1 MTKPKCTKT
10 SCLYPETCDWNNMC
24 MTEQLEISNSV
35 RLNETS
41 IDKIGVLLCHGFLS
55 KHEQMVPLSNY
66 IYETLGWE
74 TSLVE
79 LTGHGYD
86 EENIATATWNNWV
99 DDVKEK
105 YLSLRERCDKVYMI
119 GFSLGGCVSAYVA
132 SLKSIR
138 PEGLVII
145 NGVFGVKNIF
155 NKLLPGV
162 MVYNKICNKLNLQKI
177 MLQSITNDSEDP
189 DLNQPLV
196 NLSATNEL
204 RKMSKIAGTILQD
217 VKCPTFLIQE
227 YNDPTVF
234 YGSGKR
240 AFKKLGATFK
250 RFYTTKL
257 NTHLTIHDKGLECS
271 VFCKVLEFLKDVEK
285 DDFVNIAHRGASGDF
300 TENTLQAFEEA
311 IDRGC
316 DTIEFDVQSIGNRFR
331 IFHDTNFDRMFGVD
345 IDTDKISETE
355 ANKLVY
361 PNLEKLPTLQQALDC
376 INGRVDVNIEIKSN
390 HIETNIADI
399 AKTYLDKPQWKN
411 KNIILSSFSGA
422 TINMIRQ
429 HHPNIKLSYL
439 VHDHY
444 CNLEEIKKLKD
455 DYIKYNIHSLNLPLE
470 SISKK
475 IAEYCNDNN
484 IRIYVYTVNEIKQ
497 IRYLRELGVSGVFT
511 DFPKLI
517 R

>member
-1 MTKPKCTKT
+1 MTKLKCTKT
-10 SCLYPETCDWNNMC
+10 SCSYPETCDWNNMC
-24 MTEQLEISNSV
+24 MLEQLEISNSA
-35 RLNETS
+35 RLNETP
-41 IDKIGVLLCHGFLS
+41 IDKTGVLLCHGFLS

-86 EENIATATWNNWV
+86 QENIATATWNNWV

-105 YLSLRERCDKVYMI
+105 YLNLKQRCNKVYMI
-119 GFSLGGCVSAYVA
+119 GFSLGGCISAYVA

-138 PEGLVII
+138 PEGLII
-145 NGVFGVKNIF
+145 VNGVFGVKNVF

-162 MVYNKICNKLNLQKI
+162 MIYNKVCSKLKLQKI
-177 MLQSITNDSEDP
+177 MLESITNDSEDP

-271 VFCKVLEFLKDVEK
+271 VFCKILEFLKDVEK

-316 DTIEFDVQSIGNRFR
+316 DAIEFDVQSIGNRFR
-331 IFHDTNFDRMFGVD
+331 IFHDRNFNRMFGVD
-345 IDTDKISETE
+345 LKTNEASE
-355 ANKLVY
+355 ADVNKLIY
-361 PNLEKLPTLQQALDC
+361 PNLEKLPTLQQTLDC
-376 INGRVDVNIEIKSN
+376 VNGRVDVNVEIKSN
-390 HIETNIADI
+390 QAALNIANI
-399 AKTYLDKPQWKN
+399 AESYLDKPEWKN
-411 KNIILSSFSGA
+411 KSITLSCFSLA
-422 TINMIRQ
+422 TINTIHRFKKK
-429 HHPNIKLSYL
+429 IKLSYL
-439 VHDHY
+439 LYDQY
-444 CNLEEIKKLKD
+444 CNLEEIKRLKG

-470 SISKK
+470 SISEK
-475 IAEYCNDNN
+475 IIEYCVNNN

-497 IRYLRELGVSGVFT
+497 IRYLRELGVNGVFT

>member
-1 MTKPKCTKT
+1 MTKPTCSNETC
-10 SCLYPETCDWNNMC
+10 SYPETCDWNNMC
-24 MTEQLEISNSV
+24 MVNQLEIGSEV
-35 RLNETS
+35 RMYETS

-99 DDVKEK
+99 DDVKTK
-105 YLSLRERCDKVYMI
+105 YLNLKQRCDKVYMI
-119 GFSLGGCVSAYVA
+119 GFSLGGCISAYVA

-138 PEGLVII
+138 PEGLIII

-162 MVYNKICNKLNLQKI
+162 MIYNKICKKLNLQKI
-177 MLQSITNDSEDP
+177 MLECITNESEAP

-196 NLSATNEL
+196 NLSAVNEL
-204 RKMSKIAGTILQD
+204 RKMSKITNTILQD
-217 VKCPTFLIQE
+217 VRCPTFLIQE

-250 RFYTTKL
+250 RFYKTKL
-257 NTHLTIHDKGLECS
+257 NTHLTIYDKGMECG
-271 VFCKVLEFLKDVEK
+271 VYCKILEFLKDVEK
-285 DDFVNIAHRGASGDF
+285 DDFLNIAHRGASGNF

-311 IDRGC
+311 IQRGC
-316 DTIEFDVQSIGNRFR
+316 DAIEFDVQSIGNRFR
-331 IFHDTNFDRMFGVD
+331 IFHDNNFERMFGID
-345 IDTDKISETE
+345 IDTNKISEAD

-361 PNLEKLPTLQQALDC
+361 PNLEKIPTLHQALDC
-376 INGRVDVNIEIKSN
+376 VNGRVDVNVEIKSN
-390 HIETNIADI
+390 HVATNIASI
-399 AKTYLDKPQWKN
+399 VETYLQKPEWQH
-411 KNIILSSFSGA
+411 KNIILSCFSGA

-429 HHPNIKLSYL
+429 FHPNLKLSYL
-439 VHDHY
+439 LYEQY
-444 CNLEEIKKLKD
+444 CNLEEIERIKD
-455 DYIKYNIHSLNLPLE
+455 DYFKYNIHSLNLPLE
-470 SISKK
+470 NVTPEI
-475 IAEYCNDNN
+475 IEYCKSEN
-484 IRIYVYTVNEIKQ
+484 ICVYVYTVNETKQ
-497 IRYLRELGVSGVFT
+497 IRYLRELGVNGVFT
-511 DFPKLI
+511 DYPRLI

>member
-1 MTKPKCTKT
+1 MTKLKCTKT
-10 SCLYPETCDWNNMC
+10 SCLYPETCNWNNTC
-24 MTEQLEISNSV
+24 MIEQLEISNST

-41 IDKIGVLLCHGFLS
+41 VDTIGVLLCHGFLS

-86 EENIATATWNNWV
+86 QENIATATWNNWV
-99 DDVKEK
+99 ADVKTK
-105 YLSLRERCDKVYMI
+105 YLNLKQRCDKVYMI
-119 GFSLGGCVSAYVA
+119 GFSLGGCISAYVA

-138 PEGLVII
+138 PEGLII
-145 NGVFGVKNIF
+145 VNGVFGVKNVF

-162 MVYNKICNKLNLQKI
+162 MIYNKVCDKLKLQKI
-177 MLQSITNDSEDP
+177 MLESITNDSEDP

-271 VFCKVLEFLKDVEK
+271 VFCKILEFLKDVEK

-316 DTIEFDVQSIGNRFR
+316 DAIEFDVQSIGNRFR
-331 IFHDTNFDRMFGVD
+331 IFHDRNFHRMFGVD
-345 IDTDKISETE
+345 LKTNEASESDV
-355 ANKLVY
+355 NKLIY
-361 PNLEKLPTLQQALDC
+361 PNLEKLPTLQQTLDC
-376 INGRVDVNIEIKSN
+376 INGRVDVNVEIKSN
-390 HIETNIADI
+390 QAALNIANI
-399 AKTYLDKPQWKN
+399 AESYLEKPEWKN
-411 KNIILSSFSGA
+411 KSITLSCFSLA
-422 TINMIRQ
+422 TINTIHRFKKK
-429 HHPNIKLSYL
+429 IKLSYL
-439 VHDHY
+439 LYDQY
-444 CNLEEIKKLKD
+444 CNLEEIKRLKD

-470 SISKK
+470 SISDK
-475 IAEYCNDNN
+475 IIEYCVNNN

-497 IRYLRELGVSGVFT
+497 IRYLRELGVNGVFT

>member
-1 MTKPKCTKT
+1 MTKLKCTKT
-10 SCLYPETCDWNNMC
+10 SCSYPETCDWNNMC
-24 MTEQLEISNSV
+24 MLEQLEISNSA
-35 RLNETS
+35 RLNETP
-41 IDKIGVLLCHGFLS
+41 IDKTGVLLCHGFLS

-86 EENIATATWNNWV
+86 QENIATATWNNWV

-105 YLSLRERCDKVYMI
+105 YLNLKQRCNKVYMI
-119 GFSLGGCVSAYVA
+119 GFSLGGCISAYVA

-138 PEGLVII
+138 PEGLVIV
-145 NGVFGVKNIF
+145 NGVFGVKNVF

-162 MVYNKICNKLNLQKI
+162 MIYNKVCDKLKLQKI
-177 MLQSITNDSEDP
+177 MLESITNDSEDP

-271 VFCKVLEFLKDVEK
+271 VFCKILEFLKDVEK

-316 DTIEFDVQSIGNRFR
+316 DAIEFDVQSIGNRFR
-331 IFHDTNFDRMFGVD
+331 IFHDRNFNRMFGVD
-345 IDTDKISETE
+345 LKANEASE
-355 ANKLVY
+355 ADVNKLIY
-361 PNLEKLPTLQQALDC
+361 PNLEKLPTLQQTLDC
-376 INGRVDVNIEIKSN
+376 INGRVDVNVEIKSN
-390 HIETNIADI
+390 QAALNIANI
-399 AKTYLDKPQWKN
+399 AESYLEKPEWKN
-411 KNIILSSFSGA
+411 KSITLSCFSLA
-422 TINMIRQ
+422 TINTLYRFRKKA
-429 HHPNIKLSYL
+429 KLSYL
-439 VHDHY
+439 LYDQY
-444 CNLEEIKKLKD
+444 CNLEEIKRLKD

-470 SISKK
+470 SISEK
-475 IAEYCNDNN
+475 IIEYCVNNN

-497 IRYLRELGVSGVFT
+497 IRYLRELGVNGVFT

>member
-1 MTKPKCTKT
+1 MTKLKCIKT
-10 SCLYPETCDWNNMC
+10 SCSYPETCDWNNMC
-24 MTEQLEISNSV
+24 MLEQLEISNSA
-35 RLNETS
+35 RISKTS
-41 IDKIGVLLCHGFLS
+41 TDNVGVLLCHGFLS

-99 DDVKEK
+99 DDVKTK

-138 PEGLVII
+138 PEGLIII
-145 NGVFGVKNIF
+145 NGVFGVKNVF
-155 NKLLPGV
+155 NKILPGV

-177 MLQSITNDSEDP
+177 MLESITNDSEDP

-250 RFYTTKL
+250 RFHKTKL
-257 NTHLTIHDKGLECS
+257 NTHLTIHDKGMECS
-271 VFCKVLEFLKDVEK
+271 VFCKILEFLKDVDK
-285 DDFVNIAHRGASGDF
+285 DTFVNIAHRGASGDF
-300 TENTLQAFEEA
+300 TENTLEAFEEA
-311 IDRGC
+311 INRGC
-316 DTIEFDVQSIGNRFR
+316 DMIEFDVQKIGCQLRV
-331 IFHDTNFDRMFGVD
+331 FHDYDFKRMFGLDVRTCD
-345 IDTDKISETE
+345 IGEGDVS
-355 ANKLVY
+355 KLTY
-361 PNLEKLPTLQQALDC
+361 PNLEKIPTLKEVLDC
-376 INGRVDVNIEIKSN
+376 INGRVDVNIEIKGG
-390 HIETNIADI
+390 HVATNIANV
-399 AKTYLDKPQWKN
+399 AKEYLNKPNWN
-411 KNIILSSFSGA
+411 DADIILSSFSQGDVH
-422 TINMIRQ
+422 MLR
-429 HHPNIKLSYL
+429 HHYPDMSLSYIL
-439 VHDHY
+439 YEQY
-444 CNLEEIKKLKD
+444 CNLGELRGMKHNYLEK
-455 DYIKYNIHSLNLPLE
+455 NIHSINLPIE
-470 SISKK
+470 EISEE
-475 IAEYCNDNN
+475 IVEYCNDNN

>member
-1 MTKPKCTKT
+1 MTKLKCTKS
-10 SCLYPETCDWNNMC
+10 SCLYPETCNWNEMC
-24 MTEQLEISNSV
+24 MVEQLEISNSA
-35 RLNETS
+35 RLPEIPIN
-41 IDKIGVLLCHGFLS
+41 KVGVLLCHGFLS

-86 EENIATATWNNWV
+86 QENIATATWNNWV

-105 YLSLRERCDKVYMI
+105 YLSLKKRCDKVYMI
-119 GFSLGGCVSAYVA
+119 GFSLGGCISAYVA

-138 PEGLVII
+138 PEGLIVV
-145 NGVFGVKNIF
+145 NGVFGVKNVF

-162 MVYNKICNKLNLQKI
+162 MIYNKVCSKLKLQKI
-177 MLQSITNDSEDP
+177 MLESITNDSEDP
-189 DLNQPLV
+189 DLNQSLIS
-196 NLSATNEL
+196 LSATNEL
-204 RKMSKIAGTILQD
+204 RKMSKITGTILQD

-234 YGSGKR
+234 YSSGKR

-271 VFCKVLEFLKDVEK
+271 VFCKILEFLKDVEK
-285 DDFVNIAHRGASGDF
+285 DDFVNIAHRGASGNF

-316 DTIEFDVQSIGNRFR
+316 DAIEFDVQSIGNRFR
-331 IFHDTNFDRMFGVD
+331 IFHDRNFHRMFGVD
-345 IDTDKISETE
+345 LRTDTASETE
-355 ANKLVY
+355 VNKLIY

-390 HIETNIADI
+390 QAALNIANI
-399 AKTYLDKPQWKN
+399 AETYLEKPEWKN
-411 KNIILSSFSGA
+411 KSITLSCFSLA
-422 TINMIRQ
+422 TINTLYKFRKKA
-429 HHPNIKLSYL
+429 KLSYL
-439 VHDHY
+439 LYDQY
-444 CNLEEIKKLKD
+444 CNLEEIKRLKD
-455 DYIKYNIHSLNLPLE
+455 DYIRYNIHSLNLPLE

-475 IAEYCNDNN
+475 IIEYCNDNN

-497 IRYLRELGVSGVFT
+497 IRYLRELGVNGVFT

>member
-1 MTKPKCTKT
+1 M
-10 SCLYPETCDWNNMC
+10 Y
-24 MTEQLEISNSV
+24 
-35 RLNETS
+35 ETS
-41 IDKIGVLLCHGFLS
+41 TESVGVLLCHGFLS

-86 EENIATATWNNWV
+86 QENIATATWNDWV

-105 YLSLRERCDKVYMI
+105 YLNLKQRCDKVYMI
-119 GFSLGGCVSAYVA
+119 GFSLGGCISAYVA

-138 PEGLVII
+138 PEGLII
-145 NGVFGVKNIF
+145 VNGVFGVKNVF

-162 MVYNKICNKLNLQKI
+162 MIYNKVCSKLKLQKI
-177 MLQSITNDSEDP
+177 MLESITNDSEDP

-271 VFCKVLEFLKDVEK
+271 VFCKILEFLKDVEK

-300 TENTLQAFEEA
+300 TENTLQAFKEA

-316 DTIEFDVQSIGNRFR
+316 DAIEFDVQSIGRKLR
-331 IFHDTNFDRMFGVD
+331 VFHDSNFTRMFGVD
-345 IDTDKISETE
+345 KETSSISESGVCE
-355 ANKLVY
+355 LVY
-361 PNLEKLPTLQQALDC
+361 PNLEKIPTLQQALDC
-376 INGRVDVNIEIKSN
+376 INGRVDVNIEIKGPDVATNVGSVVEKYLEKPEWSDSDIVVSCFSN
-390 HIETNIADI
+390 
-399 AKTYLDKPQWKN
+399 
-411 KNIILSSFSGA
+411 A
-422 TINMIRQ
+422 TINMLRRFYK
-429 HHPNIKLSYL
+429 NMKLSYL
-439 VHDHY
+439 VYEQY
-444 CNLEEIKKLKD
+444 CNLDEIKRMKN
-455 DYIKYNIHSLNLPLE
+455 DYIKYKLHSLNLPLE
-470 SISKK
+470 NITPE
-475 IAEYCNDNN
+475 IVRYCNDNN
-484 IRIYVYTVNEIKQ
+484 MRIYVYTVNEIKQ
-497 IRYLRELGVSGVFT
+497 IRYLRELGVNGVFT